1 MHDARRPLGFVSGD
15 KPFRASAA
23 DEGIGGI
30 QGRCV
35 RVRERLVIEQC
46 VEVGVM
52 RGIARAF
59 RHAETPSREDLE
71 REAIRA
77 TLEEIGEWFEFSED
91 APL

>member
-1 MHDARRPLGFVSGD
+1 M
-15 KPFRASAA
+15 
-23 DEGIGGI
+23 
-30 QGRCV
+30 
-35 RVRERLVIEQC
+35 RVRERPVIEQC

-59 RHAETPSREDLE
+59 KHAETPAREDLE

-77 TLEEIGEWFEFSED
+77 TLEEINEAFEFSED